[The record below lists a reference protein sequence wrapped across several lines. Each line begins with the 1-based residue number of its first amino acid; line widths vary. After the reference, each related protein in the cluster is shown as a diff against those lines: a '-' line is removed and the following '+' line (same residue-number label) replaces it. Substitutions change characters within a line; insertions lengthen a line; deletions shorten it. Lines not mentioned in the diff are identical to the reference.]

1 LVHQQYSKQV
11 YRQQDLAGASPIR
24 LVVMAYDL
32 AISACHQ
39 GDFIRA
45 TQAISVLRDALNFD
59 YPEASVGLFRL
70 YQWCLDC
77 IRSGEF
83 DSAVYALTEL
93 RNAWVVA
100 EKKLEDQTTQKRAE
114 NPVPIPPAVRRPI
127 ASA

>member
-1 LVHQQYSKQV
+1 MVQQQYRKQI
-11 YRQQDLAGASPIR
+11 YRQQDLIGASPIR

-32 AISACHQ
+32 ALSACQQ

-77 IRSGEF
+77 IRQGEYENAF
-83 DSAVYALTEL
+83 NTLIEL
-93 RNAWVVA
+93 RDAWVTA
-100 EKKLEDQTTQKRAE
+100 SKNLEMTSQQQKARV
-114 NPVPIPPAVRRPI
+114 PVISNSSTGKGI
-127 ASA
+127 SA